1 MFASIIQVQK
11 SLLFIFFL
19 RKLKWLKITQFLF
32 LRIKKSEITGFYMEK
47 NSKLTRSQVF
57 DPRIS
62 AIVRFVVDG
71 VAKLVF
77 VSVAVEA
84 E

>member
-1 MFASIIQVQK
+1 
-11 SLLFIFFL
+11 
-19 RKLKWLKITQFLF
+19 
-32 LRIKKSEITGFYMEK
+32 MEK